1 MDIGFSTTTLPS
13 TCGNLEIERDG
24 RVVLNVCD
32 PDREFASWV
41 IAMVDELN
49 SIPLW
54 QLTQREME
62 WMKAFDRALGGQ
74 VCHA

>member
-1 MDIGFSTTTLPS
+1 MDIGFNTTAAPS
-13 TCGNLEIERDG
+13 TYGNLEIERDG
-24 RVVLNVCD
+24 RVVLNVWG

-54 QLTQREME
+54 QLTQQEME